1 MYQLFFLVSL
11 GLYNNYSNST
21 SPPFHPSLLST
32 YCVFLRTVP
41 PSDIMTDHFQSRS
54 NQFIC
59 AFFTMAHCL
68 IWTMVCL
75 NIILMVWHLTRPNE
89 NTHDTQKHFLRL
101 IVKSKRQNLGDH
113 VIDSEEFLESWF
125 AKVLYCALQSTTN
138 MGLPSPI
145 RTFSQYFEIFLF
157 FIILLFFFIYLF
169 FVSKILLSD

>member
-1 MYQLFFLVSL
+1 MSSVKYQTQENFVSCAGKIFAVYVPTFFLVSL

-21 SPPFHPSLLST
+21 SPPFHPTTFFPFYILL
-32 YCVFLRTVP
+32 FFRTLP
-41 PSDIMTDHFQSRS
+41 PSEIMTDHFQSRS

-101 IVKSKRQNLGDH
+101 IVKSKRQNFGDH

-125 AKVLYCALQSTTN
+125 AKVSNCA
-138 MGLPSPI
+138 
-145 RTFSQYFEIFLF
+145 F
-157 FIILLFFFIYLF
+157 
-169 FVSKILLSD
+169 

>member
-1 MYQLFFLVSL
+1 MQEKYLQCMYQLFFLVSL

-32 YCVFLRTVP
+32 YCFFLRTVP

-75 NIILMVWHLTRPNE
+75 NIILMVWHLTRPDE

-125 AKVLYCALQSTTN
+125 AKVLYCA
-138 MGLPSPI
+138 
-145 RTFSQYFEIFLF
+145 F
-157 FIILLFFFIYLF
+157 
-169 FVSKILLSD
+169 